1 MTNQVHSGAITDPL
15 ATARHYL
22 ADAQGYADA
31 ARMDAQLSAAER
43 ISLAGADAAIALAEA
58 TMAQV
63 RIQAEQLALHERML
77 QVYIEVQYARPDAGP
92 APGSGSAG
100 MAF

>member
-1 MTNQVHSGAITDPL
+1 
-15 ATARHYL
+15 
-22 ADAQGYADA
+22 
-31 ARMDAQLSAAER
+31 MDAQLSAAER

-58 TMAQV
+58 TMAQA

-77 QVYIEVQYARPDAGP
+77 QVYIEVQHARPDAGP